1 MRTTKTAKKPTSAR
15 TSAAKAS
22 KGAKAVKS
30 ATPKKAAA
38 EPAKRSRSMG
48 TSASGKTLVI
58 VESPS
63 KAKTLTGILGNKY
76 VVRSSVGHIRDLPR
90 SRMAIDIEHD
100 FAPEYILVKG
110 KAAIKNELSA
120 MAQSASNVL
129 LASDPDREGEAI
141 AWHLAELLG
150 LDLSEKCRVRF
161 YEITANAV
169 RSAVQNP
176 DVVNYQIG
184 RASCRERV

>member
-1 MRTTKTAKKPTSAR
+1 MLFRSGDQCRRRTPGDGPR
-15 TSAAKAS
+15 L
-22 KGAKAVKS
+22 
-30 ATPKKAAA
+30 
-38 EPAKRSRSMG
+38 EC
-48 TSASGKTLVI
+48 
-58 VESPS
+58 
-63 KAKTLTGILGNKY
+63 LGSKY

-110 KAAIKNELSA
+110 KAAIKNELTA
-120 MAQSASNVL
+120 MARSASNVL

-161 YEITANAV
+161 YEITANATIFISFSV
-169 RSAVQNP
+169 KHFRIICISAFLISSTSK
-176 DVVNYQIG
+176 IG
-184 RASCRERV
+184 RAHV